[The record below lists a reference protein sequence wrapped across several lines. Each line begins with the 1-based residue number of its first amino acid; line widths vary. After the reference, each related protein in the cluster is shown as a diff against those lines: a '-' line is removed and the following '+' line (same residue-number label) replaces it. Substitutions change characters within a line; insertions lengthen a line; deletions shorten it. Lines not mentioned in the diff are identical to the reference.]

1 MSEFGYEPEGQTER
15 ILSDDAKRELALQSV
30 RALCMSIDVALE
42 IFPAQF
48 SALNIDDDLRF
59 VRKIL
64 GRAAAAG

>member
-1 MSEFGYEPEGQTER
+1 MSEFDTNPTADRGIMTDEQ
-15 ILSDDAKRELALQSV
+15 KRGLALQSV

-48 SALNIDDDLRF
+48 SALNVDDDLRF